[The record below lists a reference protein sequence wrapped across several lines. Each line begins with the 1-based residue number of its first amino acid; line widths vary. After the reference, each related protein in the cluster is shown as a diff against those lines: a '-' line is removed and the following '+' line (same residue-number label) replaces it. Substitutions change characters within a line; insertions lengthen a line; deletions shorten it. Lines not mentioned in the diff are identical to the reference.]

1 MEKLKAGETM
11 KEAIKSTEEHM
22 PNYRLPSTILENP
35 TNLRIRMGNVTVPF
49 TKKALRVPTI
59 NRGGSGIPLGLG
71 YAGGRG
77 VSKALQSPYVVF
89 GPYKHGMLSSG
100 LNTLKDMVSKDK
112 GWKKNAKGVNSA
124 LALAAALY
132 AYGIMWGEG
141 LFNQAAQEVT
151 GDSTAEVRAPGFAHV
166 VSSVKDV
173 WGEDPKK
180 DAIAL
185 LSTLITPSPGLL
197 IPLQAGL
204 GFELYN
210 RRDIYSPADPALT
223 QLEELGTYLGRS
235 LSPQVGNI
243 LRATDED
250 YGGGLGQYGLR
261 LFDIK
266 TKTQEQLEREERDIE
281 RRRVAAENKEFDM

>member
-1 MEKLKAGETM
+1 
-11 KEAIKSTEEHM
+11 
-22 PNYRLPSTILENP
+22 
-35 TNLRIRMGNVTVPF
+35 
-49 TKKALRVPTI
+49 
-59 NRGGSGIPLGLG
+59 
-71 YAGGRG
+71 
-77 VSKALQSPYVVF
+77 
-89 GPYKHGMLSSG
+89 
-100 LNTLKDMVSKDK
+100 
-112 GWKKNAKGVNSA
+112 
-124 LALAAALY
+124 
-132 AYGIMWGEG
+132 MWGEG

-180 DAIAL
+180 DAISL

-210 RRDIYSPADPALT
+210 RRGIYSPADPALT